1 MAKNGTIPHSL
12 PFFTRSLTAFLS
24 SPDPFRI
31 LATATTTT
39 TPHLPVSSRA
49 PPRNGVQTLIVLD
62 SSFNPPTSAHA
73 QMALSAM
80 RTAGP
85 GARLLLLLAVHNADK
100 KGFAPSALASRLGMM
115 EAFARQLL
123 QQQQQQEEEEEEERR
138 EGSTEQEGGGAESLG
153 EVDVAVT
160 KMPFFGDKA
169 RSIAEMGGYAGLGGE
184 GPEQVYL
191 CGFDT
196 LVRIFDDK
204 YYGGGVSV
212 EELAEGTPMQRALR
226 PFFAM
231 AKLRVTMRP
240 DDEWGSAEEQRAY
253 VDGLGRGD
261 LERRGGDSCWARRV
275 ELVEGMGEVVSSSR
289 VREVVRRGGGDE
301 LDGLVGAE
309 VRRWIEEEGL
319 YRE

>member
-39 TPHLPVSSRA
+39 TIPSPHLPVSPRA
-49 PPRNGVQTLIVLD
+49 PPRNGIQTLIVLD
-62 SSFNPPTSAHA
+62 SSFNPPTRAHA

-123 QQQQQQEEEEEEERR
+123 QQQQRR
-138 EGSTEQEGGGAESLG
+138 EEGSKEQGGGGGESLG

-196 LVRIFDDK
+196 LVRIFDEK

-253 VDGLGRGD
+253 VEGLGRGD

-275 ELVEGMGEVVSSSR
+275 GLVEGIGEVVSSSR

-301 LDGLVGAE
+301 LDGLVGEE

>member
-1 MAKNGTIPHSL
+1 MTKNGTIPHSL

-49 PPRNGVQTLIVLD
+49 PPRNGIQTLIVLD
-62 SSFNPPTSAHA
+62 SSFNPPTRAHA

-80 RTAGP
+80 RTAGS

-123 QQQQQQEEEEEEERR
+123 QQQQQQEEERG
-138 EGSTEQEGGGAESLG
+138 EGSTEQEGGGGESLG

-184 GPEQVYL
+184 DPEQVYL

-240 DDEWGSAEEQRAY
+240 DDGWGSAEEQRAY

-275 ELVEGMGEVVSSSR
+275 ELVEGIGEVVSSSR

-301 LDGLVGAE
+301 LDGLVGGE

>member
-1 MAKNGTIPHSL
+1 MAKNGTIPHSI

-39 TPHLPVSSRA
+39 TTHLPVSPRA
-49 PPRNGVQTLIVLD
+49 SPRNGVRTLIVFD
-62 SSFNPPTSAHA
+62 SSFNPPTRAHA

-80 RTAGP
+80 RTAGL

-100 KGFAPSALASRLGMM
+100 KGFAPSTLVSRLGMM

-123 QQQQQQEEEEEEERR
+123 QQQQQQERE
-138 EGSTEQEGGGAESLG
+138 EGSKEQEGGGGESLG

-169 RSIAEMGGYAGLGGE
+169 RSIADMGGYAGLEGE
-184 GPEQVYL
+184 GSEQLYL

-240 DDEWGSAEEQRAY
+240 NDEWGSAEEQRAY

-261 LERRGGDSCWARRV
+261 LERRGGDSCWARRI
-275 ELVEGMGEVVSSSR
+275 ELVEGIGEVVSSSR
-289 VREVVRRGGGDE
+289 AREVVRQGGGDE
-301 LDGLVGAE
+301 LDGLVGGE
-309 VRRWIEEEGL
+309 VRRWIEERGL

>member
-1 MAKNGTIPHSL
+1 MAKNSTIPQSL

-39 TPHLPVSSRA
+39 IPTPHLSVSPRA
-49 PPRNGVQTLIVLD
+49 PPRNGIQTLIVLD
-62 SSFNPPTSAHA
+62 SSFNPPTRAHA
-73 QMALSAM
+73 QMALSGM

-100 KGFAPSALASRLGMM
+100 KGFAPSALASRLGMI

-123 QQQQQQEEEEEEERR
+123 QQQQRE
-138 EGSTEQEGGGAESLG
+138 EGSKEQGGGGDESLS

-169 RSIAEMGGYAGLGGE
+169 RSIAEMGGYAGLEGE

-196 LVRIFDDK
+196 LVRIFDEK

-212 EELAEGTPMQRALR
+212 EELAEGTLMQRALR

-275 ELVEGMGEVVSSSR
+275 ELVEGVGEVVSSSR
-289 VREVVRRGGGDE
+289 VREVVRRGGGGDE
-301 LDGLVGAE
+301 LDGLVGGE

-319 YRE
+319 YQE